1 MAYDPGALNAALAA
15 AVGDDPALAAELRA
29 VFLESVHRQA
39 DLLSRARCDDN
50 WRTAAWR
57 LKGLAASFGA
67 TALMDAADAA
77 ATGSPNDPAALRHI
91 GAAIAAFDR

>member
-1 MAYDPGALNAALAA
+1 MAYDPGALDAALAA

-29 VFLESVHRQA
+29 VFLDSAHRQA

-50 WRTAAWR
+50 WRTASWR

-67 TALMDAADAA
+67 TSLMDAADAA
-77 ATGSPNDPAALRHI
+77 ATGAPGDPAALRRI
-91 GAAIAAFDR
+91 ATAIAAFDR